1 MYNSSMLRKFLDRVF
16 KNSAA
21 PHPVIIP
28 RSVHGISAER
38 VSICARKTTQE
49 LQNAGYLAFLVGG
62 AVRDLALGR
71 TPKDFDVATNATP
84 EEVRARFR
92 RSRLIGRRFQIVHV
106 VCGREIVEVSTF
118 RGVGT
123 EEKTNSD
130 VHGRLLRDNVFGNQ
144 EQDARRRDFTINA
157 LYFNPATEEILD
169 YEDGYSDLKAGRL
182 RIIGDP
188 VARYRE
194 DPVRLLRAVRLSA
207 KLEMVIDPATAAPIR
222 EMANLLAHVPAA
234 RLFDEMLKLLL
245 SGRAVECVR
254 ELRNQGLHHG
264 LLPLLDVI
272 LEQPLGERFV
282 MLALKNTDERLR
294 SDKPVS
300 PAFLFATLLWH
311 EVLTA
316 WRANEAAGMKTQP
329 ALSEAM
335 NRVIDVQADSLAIPR
350 RYGSIM
356 KEIWALQPRFA
367 IRSGS
372 RPFRLLENSRFR
384 AGYDFLLLR
393 CESGEADPE
402 LGDWWGRF
410 QSAGDDERRQML
422 LPEGPRKRRRRP
434 RRRAA
439 AAELVQAVRE
449 PE

>member
-1 MYNSSMLRKFLDRVF
+1 MLRKLLDRVF
-16 KNSAA
+16 KNYPA

-38 VSICARKTTQE
+38 VSACARKTTQE
-49 LQNAGYLAFLVGG
+49 LQNAGYLAFVVGG

-71 TPKDFDVATNATP
+71 TPKDFDVATNANP
-84 EEVRARFR
+84 EQVRALFR

-106 VCGREIVEVSTF
+106 VCGRDVVEVSTF
-118 RGVGT
+118 RGVSA

-130 VHGRLLRDNVFGNQ
+130 AHGRLLRDNVFGNQ

-169 YEDGYSDLKAGRL
+169 YEDGYSDLKARRL
-182 RIIGDP
+182 RMIGEP
-188 VARYRE
+188 QARYRE

-207 KLEMVIDPATAAPIR
+207 KLEMAIEAATAAPIR
-222 EMANLLAHVPAA
+222 EMADLLAHVPAA

-245 SGRAVECVR
+245 SGHAVECVR
-254 ELRNQGLHHG
+254 ELREQGLHHG

-272 LEQPLGERFV
+272 LEQPLGERFM
-282 MLALKNTDERLR
+282 MLALRNTDERLR
-294 SDKPVS
+294 ADKPVS
-300 PAFLFATLLWH
+300 PAFLFAALLWH

-335 NRVIDVQADSLAIPR
+335 SRVIEVQADSLAIPR

-367 IRSGS
+367 IRSGN
-372 RPFRLLENSRFR
+372 RPFRLLENPRFR

-410 QSAGDDERRQML
+410 QCAADEERRQML
-422 LPEGPRKRRRRP
+422 LPEAPRKRRRRP
-434 RRRAA
+434 KRRAA
-439 AAELVQAVRE
+439 AAQLIQPVAAQE